1 MLWEAE
7 NQQFEPWAMEI
18 NFFIDTILSMVYT
31 LAGNRN
37 ITFSSFSPE
46 ICISLA
52 LKQQDYPVM
61 FITKAGN
68 VPTGDIRTSS
78 LKQAVK
84 FATAW
89 GLAGI
94 VSIIKPFQICPRLVG
109 YIKSYGLVVA
119 AYGTT
124 ADDPDT
130 VKVRNLTILHCWM
143 AGTTQCFIPL

>member
-7 NQQFEPWAMEI
+7 NQQFEPWGIEI
-18 NFFIDTILSMVYT
+18 NFFVDTILSMIYK

-37 ITFSSFSPE
+37 ITFSSFNPE
-46 ICISLA
+46 ICILLSM
-52 LKQQDYPVM
+52 KQQDYPVL

-68 VPTGDIRTSS
+68 VPTGDVRSSS
-78 LKQAVK
+78 LQEAIH
-84 FATAW
+84 FASVW

-94 VSIIKPFQICPRLVG
+94 VSIIKPFQYCPRLIGYAKQHGLIVG
-109 YIKSYGLVVA
+109 

-130 VKVRNLTILHCWM
+130 VKV
-143 AGTTQCFIPL
+143 GS